1 MNLNEQYE
9 AYRSQSSDEL
19 METLQKLTAAQKQSG
34 ELNPSK
40 LEEIYL
46 LLSPMLSESQRAR
59 MREILAR
66 LNTPIG
72 EN

>member
-9 AYRSQSSDEL
+9 AYRNQTNDEL
-19 METLQKLTAAQKQSG
+19 METLQRLTDAQKQSG
-34 ELNPSK
+34 ELNASK
-40 LEEIYL
+40 MEEIYL

-72 EN
+72 

>member
-40 LEEIYL
+40 MEEIYL

-72 EN
+72 TN

>member
-40 LEEIYL
+40 MEEIYL

-66 LNTPIG
+66 LNTPVG
-72 EN
+72 TN

>member
-9 AYRSQSSDEL
+9 AYRSQSSDKL

-40 LEEIYL
+40 MEEIYL